1 MTDFIDLQA
10 GYETDIVLSIF
21 ERRGGPDLFSA
32 FALPSRSGLVYIEA
46 SSFSEAFS
54 CLFRASDMR
63 PLYSGVI
70 DNEVP
75 HIVPLDERLASL
87 ISLPPSHSISAL
99 SFICVN
105 EPCSIYN
112 GDIGFARRN
121 DYDGWIQIALVPR
134 ITPHETGIRPNPAL
148 FDVNDYPGES
158 FEFLDNGFIAWD
170 SRELF
175 FYHGFM
181 VTEYRDTS
189 LSNLFVHDPLSD
201 LMRPTVDF
209 DDRLLVDFH
218 DAGFRCVGTD
228 VLDLVLA
235 VRRHRSRLFVGV
247 GSHVQVFAGEY
258 AGYVGTVVDIQ
269 TPYAVLS
276 MSSDGVGISGHVLLA
291 CIALEVKAG
300 EYVEIISGIHKGHT
314 GLVLDYIDE
323 GTSPGNRQLVVVEK
337 TTYNQVLC
345 SSLRSSLSHLLSRS

>member
-1 MTDFIDLQA
+1 M
-10 GYETDIVLSIF
+10 DIIFSIF
-21 ERRGGPDLFSA
+21 EHGGGSHFISA
-32 FALPSRSGLVYIEA
+32 FALPSRPGLVYIEA
-46 SSFSEAFS
+46 SSFSQALN

-63 PLYSGVI
+63 PLYTGVI

-75 HIVPLDERLASL
+75 HLVPVDERLASL
-87 ISLPPSHSISAL
+87 ISLPPSHSVSTP
-99 SFICVN
+99 SFIRVN
-105 EPCSIYN
+105 EPRSIYH
-112 GDIGFARRN
+112 GDIGFARSK
-121 DYDGWIQIALVPR
+121 DPDGWTQIALIPR

-148 FDVNDYPGES
+148 FDVNDFPDET
-158 FEFLDNGFIAWD
+158 FEFLDNGFIAWE
-170 SRELF
+170 SRGFF
-175 FYHGFM
+175 FYRGFL
-181 VTEYRDTS
+181 VIDYRDTS
-189 LSNLFVHDPLSD
+189 LSVLFVHDPFSYL
-201 LMRPTVDF
+201 LCPTADF

-218 DAGFRCVGTD
+218 DAGFWCVGTD

-269 TPYAVLS
+269 TPYAILS
-276 MSSDGVGISGHVLLA
+276 MSSDGVDISGHVLLA
-291 CIALEVKAG
+291 CIVLEVKAG

-323 GTSPGNRQLVVVEK
+323 GTSPGNRQLVVIEK

-345 SSLRSSLSHLLSRS
+345 SSLRASLSHLLSRS

>member
-1 MTDFIDLQA
+1 M
-10 GYETDIVLSIF
+10 
-21 ERRGGPDLFSA
+21 FSA
-32 FALPSRSGLVYIEA
+32 LALPSRSGLVYIEA

-99 SFICVN
+99 SSICVN
-105 EPCSIYN
+105 EPRSIYN

-121 DYDGWIQIALVPR
+121 GYDGWIQIALVPR

-201 LMRPTVDF
+201 LMRPTADF
-209 DDRLLVDFH
+209 DDRLLVGFH
-218 DAGFRCVGTD
+218 DAGFCSVGTD

-235 VRRHRSRLFVGV
+235 VRRHRSQSFVHV
-247 GSHVQVFAGEY
+247 GSRVHVFAGEY
-258 AGYVGTVVDIQ
+258 AGHVGTVVDIHK
-269 TPYAVLS
+269 PYAVLT
-276 MSSDGVGISGHVLLA
+276 MLRDGLDISGDAFLA
-291 CIALEVKAG
+291 CIALEFKVG
-300 EYVEIISGIHKGHT
+300 DYVEIIAGLHKGHT
-314 GLVLDYIDE
+314 GLVVEQIGGVSL
-323 GTSPGNRQLVVVEK
+323 GNIQLVVIEK
-337 TTYNQVLC
+337 MTYNQVL
-345 SSLRSSLSHLLSRS
+345 SGSLSSSFSHILYRS